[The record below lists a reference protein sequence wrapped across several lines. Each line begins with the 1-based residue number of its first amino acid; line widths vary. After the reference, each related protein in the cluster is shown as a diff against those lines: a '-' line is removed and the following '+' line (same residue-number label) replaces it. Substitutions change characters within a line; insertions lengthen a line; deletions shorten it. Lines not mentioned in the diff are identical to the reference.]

1 MVMASTY
8 KIPFHRRLFYYLI
21 IFSYAYL
28 ICFVVFEYNKEKTNK
43 LERLNE
49 RLQIVNLQ
57 ADNVY
62 LDNGNMTAY
71 VASQAKEDF

>member
-21 IFSYAYL
+21 TFSSAYL
-28 ICFVVFEYNKEKTNK
+28 ICFVMFEYSKEKANK

-49 RLQIVNLQ
+49 RLQIVN
-57 ADNVY
+57 
-62 LDNGNMTAY
+62 
-71 VASQAKEDF
+71 